1 MKNKHFNLTSG
12 IVLILIPL
20 VFSFTGCKDD
30 YETYYEGY
38 GLVSKSGDEKFTVKL
53 DDGYLLYPREY
64 YFNPEK
70 LNDSTRLRIRFNILE
85 EQDTNLYARIVY
97 ADTILTKSI
106 LPYDETIL
114 DSVGNAPV
122 KIVNSWFAHGFLN
135 FEFMFAAHLNPSTG
149 KTHMV
154 NLLQCPT
161 EDDRLIFEFRHND
174 FGDSRDKLYFGT
186 VSFPIQKLTEGYE
199 KPIKMIVKYNDSAN
213 TPRSIELTY
222 K

>member
-70 LNDSTRLRIRFNILE
+70 YSEIHNVHRRRRGGGLPLAGVCDRTVCR
-85 EQDTNLYARIVY
+85 
-97 ADTILTKSI
+97 ADGIDGI
-106 LPYDETIL
+106 
-114 DSVGNAPV
+114 
-122 KIVNSWFAHGFLN
+122 
-135 FEFMFAAHLNPSTG
+135 
-149 KTHMV
+149 
-154 NLLQCPT
+154 
-161 EDDRLIFEFRHND
+161 DD
-174 FGDSRDKLYFGT
+174 
-186 VSFPIQKLTEGYE
+186 
-199 KPIKMIVKYNDSAN
+199 
-213 TPRSIELTY
+213 
-222 K
+222 

>member
-85 EQDTNLYARIVY
+85 EFICPDCLCRHNSDQIH
-97 ADTILTKSI
+97 S
-106 LPYDETIL
+106 
-114 DSVGNAPV
+114 SV
-122 KIVNSWFAHGFLN
+122 
-135 FEFMFAAHLNPSTG
+135 
-149 KTHMV
+149 
-154 NLLQCPT
+154 
-161 EDDRLIFEFRHND
+161 RRND
-174 FGDSRDKLYFGT
+174 FGQCRK
-186 VSFPIQKLTEGYE
+186 
-199 KPIKMIVKYNDSAN
+199 
-213 TPRSIELTY
+213 RSGKDRQFLVRSWIPEL
-222 K
+222 

>member
-70 LNDSTRLRIRFNILE
+70 FICPDCLCRHNSDQIHS
-85 EQDTNLYARIVY
+85 
-97 ADTILTKSI
+97 
-106 LPYDETIL
+106 
-114 DSVGNAPV
+114 SV
-122 KIVNSWFAHGFLN
+122 
-135 FEFMFAAHLNPSTG
+135 
-149 KTHMV
+149 
-154 NLLQCPT
+154 
-161 EDDRLIFEFRHND
+161 RRND
-174 FGDSRDKLYFGT
+174 FGQCRK
-186 VSFPIQKLTEGYE
+186 
-199 KPIKMIVKYNDSAN
+199 
-213 TPRSIELTY
+213 RSGKDRQFLVRSWIPEL
-222 K
+222 

>member
-70 LNDSTRLRIRFNILE
+70 LNDSTLYGYDSTFWKNRIRIYMPGL
-85 EQDTNLYARIVY
+85 
-97 ADTILTKSI
+97 S
-106 LPYDETIL
+106 
-114 DSVGNAPV
+114 
-122 KIVNSWFAHGFLN
+122 
-135 FEFMFAAHLNPSTG
+135 M
-149 KTHMV
+149 
-154 NLLQCPT
+154 PT
-161 EDDRLIFEFRHND
+161 QF
-174 FGDSRDKLYFGT
+174 
-186 VSFPIQKLTEGYE
+186 
-199 KPIKMIVKYNDSAN
+199 
-213 TPRSIELTY
+213 
-222 K
+222 

>member
-149 KTHMV
+149 KIYYNAPPKTTASSS
-154 NLLQCPT
+154 N
-161 EDDRLIFEFRHND
+161 
-174 FGDSRDKLYFGT
+174 SGT
-186 VSFPIQKLTEGYE
+186 
-199 KPIKMIVKYNDSAN
+199 MISEIPGINSISVQFLSPY
-213 TPRSIELTY
+213 RSSP
-222 K
+222 KAMKNR

>member
-114 DSVGNAPV
+114 VTPSFDLVSTERKPGCP
-122 KIVNSWFAHGFLN
+122 WPRLQTLLL
-135 FEFMFAAHLNPSTG
+135 EFPKYPCSTPLP
-149 KTHMV
+149 
-154 NLLQCPT
+154 N
-161 EDDRLIFEFRHND
+161 RFF
-174 FGDSRDKLYFGT
+174 
-186 VSFPIQKLTEGYE
+186 
-199 KPIKMIVKYNDSAN
+199 
-213 TPRSIELTY
+213 
-222 K
+222 

>member
-85 EQDTNLYARIVY
+85 EQDCLCRHNSDQIH
-97 ADTILTKSI
+97 S
-106 LPYDETIL
+106 
-114 DSVGNAPV
+114 SV
-122 KIVNSWFAHGFLN
+122 
-135 FEFMFAAHLNPSTG
+135 
-149 KTHMV
+149 
-154 NLLQCPT
+154 
-161 EDDRLIFEFRHND
+161 RRND
-174 FGDSRDKLYFGT
+174 FGQCRK
-186 VSFPIQKLTEGYE
+186 
-199 KPIKMIVKYNDSAN
+199 
-213 TPRSIELTY
+213 RSGKDRQFLVRSWIPEL
-222 K
+222 

>member
-122 KIVNSWFAHGFLN
+122 KIVNVCCPSASQYRQNTYGKFITMPHRRRPP
-135 FEFMFAAHLNPSTG
+135 HLRIPA
-149 KTHMV
+149 
-154 NLLQCPT
+154 Q
-161 EDDRLIFEFRHND
+161 
-174 FGDSRDKLYFGT
+174 
-186 VSFPIQKLTEGYE
+186 
-199 KPIKMIVKYNDSAN
+199 
-213 TPRSIELTY
+213 
-222 K
+222 

>member
-70 LNDSTRLRIRFNILE
+70 LNDST
-85 EQDTNLYARIVY
+85 
-97 ADTILTKSI
+97 DTIQHSGRTGYEFICPDCLCRHNSDQI
-106 LPYDETIL
+106 HS
-114 DSVGNAPV
+114 SV
-122 KIVNSWFAHGFLN
+122 
-135 FEFMFAAHLNPSTG
+135 
-149 KTHMV
+149 
-154 NLLQCPT
+154 
-161 EDDRLIFEFRHND
+161 RRND
-174 FGDSRDKLYFGT
+174 FGQCRK
-186 VSFPIQKLTEGYE
+186 
-199 KPIKMIVKYNDSAN
+199 
-213 TPRSIELTY
+213 RSGKDRQFLVRSWIPEL
-222 K
+222 